1 MLKASHVNVGATV
14 ALSSVIVTG
23 GTFSPFLLFYPLLS
37 LLDDAD
43 HHSSSATKALGLQ
56 LPGATHRGYSH
67 SLFFNAVVAIL
78 IFAGFFGFYSL
89 TQTDFYVLLAISF
102 SHLLGDVITKR
113 KIPAFY
119 PFYKGNVGIP
129 LITTGSIAEKII
141 TFILSFVNIGLVYYI
156 ISHYIITGAY
166 TLATYDI
173 TFIAI
178 AVISQAFV
186 TYLLLKDEITYFKK
200 NIGMVISHMGATMVF
215 MVINFVVLFLAD
227 KFLIKTGVIDLTGLV
242 SSTGFSLEIVTTLLF
257 VLGMTPSMINTIRR
271 IDVMAFPFASSVN
284 VVISFALIVF
294 FTVAKF
300 IG

>member
-43 HHSSSATKALGLQ
+43 HHSSSATKALGFQ

-67 SLFFNAVVAIL
+67 SILFNAAVAIA
-78 IFAGFFGFYSL
+78 IFAGFSAFYPL
-89 TQTDFYVLLAISF
+89 TQTDFYILLAISF
-102 SHLLGDVITKR
+102 SHLAGDFVTKR

-119 PFYKGNVGIP
+119 PFFKGNVGVP

-200 NIGMVISHMGATMVF
+200 NTGMVISHMGATMVF
-215 MVINFVVLFLAD
+215 MAINFVVLFLAD